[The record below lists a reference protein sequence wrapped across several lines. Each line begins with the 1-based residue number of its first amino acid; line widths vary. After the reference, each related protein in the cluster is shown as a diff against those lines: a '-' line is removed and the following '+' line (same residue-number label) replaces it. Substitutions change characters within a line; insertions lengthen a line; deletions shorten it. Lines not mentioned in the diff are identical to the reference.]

1 MQDNN
6 VALALNCCPR
16 SEELLGCPEGGAAHW
31 LSNAQKQQIHE
42 IRILVASMHP
52 FAVSTIPPFI
62 ELCGDVRLLR
72 FLEGNGNNPM
82 QAAQAFVEALAWRAE
97 HGMDAIRLAL
107 HSEWRDDLHSYLESL
122 LPHITLIL
130 DHLLLQLNFSF
141 TCPGSDREDEVVEG
155 GHLVTIEH
163 TGLGDPVALLEKLS
177 LDDYLIFA
185 KHNMEHK
192 ATLLDRLSRERGHLV
207 KMVAVRDMAGLGRKH
222 IGQQGVSLM
231 TAVSV
236 VQVKF

>member
-1 MQDNN
+1 M
-6 VALALNCCPR
+6 ALALNRPR
-16 SEELLGCPEGGAAHW
+16 SEEILGCPEGGIAHW
-31 LSNAQKQQIHE
+31 LSNTQKQQIHE
-42 IRILVASMHP
+42 MRILVASMHP

-72 FLEGNGNNPM
+72 FLDGNGSNPM

-97 HGMDAIRLAL
+97 HGIDKIRNKLVAAGN
-107 HSEWRDDLHSYLESL
+107 WRDDLHSYPESL
-122 LPHITLIL
+122 LPNKTLIL

-141 TCPGSDREDEVVEG
+141 TCPGSDREDEVVDG
-155 GHLVTIEH
+155 GHLITIEH
-163 TGLGDPVALLEKLS
+163 TGLGDPVTLLEKLS

-192 ATLLDRLSRERGHLV
+192 ATLLDRLSRERGYLV

-222 IGQQGVSLM
+222 IGQQGLSLM

-236 VQVKF
+236 V